1 MNEEF
6 YDSLGVSVG
15 VGKYGDR
22 KVIDLSEWGRP
33 FARIMARFLKQKP
46 ISVIQ
51 VTNLH
56 LLLTFFCG
64 WLILEGHTIIA
75 CSLLIVKGVIDAV
88 DGELARIRERPSHV
102 GRYWD
107 TVADT
112 IGLIVIMWAF
122 GSLFAWKTS
131 LTCVLIL
138 ATLFQ
143 YSLFNHYS
151 ILMRSLGSGDAT
163 SRIDE
168 RVRPVAHPWEK
179 QSNVNIFHTIYLI
192 FFSWQDRIISGLS
205 GKGSKDLVFEL
216 TVSSTLG
223 FGMQSL
229 IIFALAV
236 TENLSYLPELILVFN
251 TSMMALVLLRS
262 RI

>member
-1 MNEEF
+1 MGA
-6 YDSLGVSVG
+6 SMSVR
-15 VGKYGDR
+15 KYGD
-22 KVIDLSEWGRP
+22 KSVLDLSEWGRP
-33 FARIMARFLKQKP
+33 IARVMARYLKEKP

-51 VTNLH
+51 VTTFH
-56 LLLTFFCG
+56 LLLTLYSA
-64 WLILEGHTIIA
+64 WLILDGNPVIA
-75 CSLLIVKGVIDAV
+75 CFFLIIKGVIDAV

-112 IGLIVIMWAF
+112 LGLIAAMGAF
-122 GSLFAWKTS
+122 GTVFDWNLRFTS
-131 LTCVLIL
+131 IMIL

-151 ILMRSLGSGDAT
+151 VLMRALGSGDST

-168 RVRPVAHPWEK
+168 RIRPVAHPWE
-179 QSNVNIFHTIYLI
+179 QQRNVNMFHSVYLL
-192 FFSWQDRIISGLS
+192 FFSWQDRIISGLA
-205 GKGSKDLVFEL
+205 GKGSKGLTFEL
-216 TVSSTLG
+216 TVSSFLG

-229 IIFALAV
+229 LIFALAV
-236 TENLSYLPELILVFN
+236 TQNLDYLPELVLGVNLLMMVLVI
-251 TSMMALVLLRS
+251 LRS

>member
-1 MNEEF
+1 M
-6 YDSLGVSVG
+6 
-15 VGKYGDR
+15 
-22 KVIDLSEWGRP
+22 
-33 FARIMARFLKQKP
+33 
-46 ISVIQ
+46 
-51 VTNLH
+51 
-56 LLLTFFCG
+56 
-64 WLILEGHTIIA
+64 
-75 CSLLIVKGVIDAV
+75 
-88 DGELARIRERPSHV
+88 
-102 GRYWD
+102 
-107 TVADT
+107 
-112 IGLIVIMWAF
+112 
-122 GSLFAWKTS
+122 
-131 LTCVLIL
+131 
-138 ATLFQ
+138 
-143 YSLFNHYS
+143 
-151 ILMRSLGSGDAT
+151 GSGDAT

>member
-1 MNEEF
+1 MP
-6 YDSLGVSVG
+6 VG
-15 VGKYGDR
+15 KGKYGDK
-22 KVIDLSEWGRP
+22 KVVDLSEWGRP
-33 FARIMARFLKQKP
+33 LARVVTRFLKDKP
-46 ISVIQ
+46 VSVIQ
-51 VTNLH
+51 VTNFH
-56 LLLTFFCG
+56 LLLSLYSA
-64 WLILEGHTIIA
+64 WLIYQGDTILA
-75 CSLLIVKGVIDAV
+75 CFLLIVKGVIDAD
-88 DGELARIRERPSHV
+88 DGELARTRERPSHV

-131 LTCVLIL
+131 LTCALIL

-151 ILMRSLGSGDAT
+151 ILMRASSLGDAT

-251 TSMMALVLLRS
+251 TLMMALVLLRS